1 MQNVKGQDKKGTL
14 NPLLMAHFPT
24 WHPCQGHM
32 WTHDERTL
40 VKCILENLTRDFSR
54 WISIVITL
62 KKTHT
67 HILKSSVSKI
77 KVLFSGIS
85 SKWWRFHYLINETK
99 HSSLPV
105 SLQHVSHSLQLI
117 MGKSVQNFA
126 HLTFLHIRRKKKIN
140 KDSTLPPSLRYNGL
154 PPSPLVMAVCIKT

>member
-14 NPLLMAHFPT
+14 NLLLMAHFPT

-40 VKCILENLTRDFSR
+40 VKRILENLTRDFSS
-54 WISIVITL
+54 WISIVITFL
-62 KKTHT
+62 KN
-67 HILKSSVSKI
+67 ILKPSVSRI

-99 HSSLPV
+99 YSNLHV

-126 HLTFLHIRRKKKIN
+126 HLTFLHIRREKKIN